1 MLFLSENGVLRFG
14 LLFYYSIILTLVV
27 AELRILSKAEKRIKA
42 FGWVVAI
49 AMLLTI
55 LPQLFLP
62 SLVAT
67 LWTFSLAGLA
77 LLSGTVMYAMIG
89 IHAVAKAFVVFLTL
103 CVLLLLILE
112 FSGPLVHKIALGA
125 FTTGVL
131 ICLHVM
137 FSSRSN

>member
-1 MLFLSENGVLRFG
+1 MFFLSENGLLHYG
-14 LLFYYSIILTLVV
+14 LLFYYSIILTLVLG
-27 AELRILSKAEKRIKA
+27 ELRILSNAEKRIKA
-42 FGWVVAI
+42 IGWAI
-49 AMLLTI
+49 AGTMVLTM

-62 SLVAT
+62 ALVGT

-77 LLSGTVMYAMIG
+77 MLSGTVMYAMIG

-103 CVLLLLILE
+103 CIVLLIVLE
-112 FSGPLVHKIALGA
+112 FSGPLVHKIALGV

-137 FSSRSN
+137 FISRSN